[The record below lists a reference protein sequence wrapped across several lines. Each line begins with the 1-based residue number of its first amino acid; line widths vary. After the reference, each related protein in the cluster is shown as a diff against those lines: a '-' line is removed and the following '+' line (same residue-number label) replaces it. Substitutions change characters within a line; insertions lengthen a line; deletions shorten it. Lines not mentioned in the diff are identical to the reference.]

1 MGRGSSERDFI
12 RAWKCLRREYDYCT
26 AIRKI
31 LNLIEQEEENETVRE
46 AIESLKCTAE
56 SDTEMF
62 Y

>member
-1 MGRGSSERDFI
+1 MEHERDFI
-12 RAWKCLRREYDYCT
+12 RVWKSLRQKYDYCT

-31 LNLIEQEEENETVRE
+31 LDLIEQEEQDKTVRE

-56 SDTEMF
+56 ADTEMF